1 MEIKSMA
8 KINYSYDLNGV
19 VLQAT
24 TNSNI
29 VKTEVRKFD
38 LLLKKL
44 ANQEIYKPNDVI
56 TYTLILFNNG
66 NYKNTN
72 IIINDNLLNQQ
83 LIDYSINSISLFNN
97 EINPSYKLENDNLI
111 ININQIQPNEVI
123 IISYNVIIINNPSLI
138 TTKTSITSKE
148 TQAKE
153 INSLSLKEGFAEI
166 ECIKTVSDEITFL
179 NTDLTYILKLNNKG
193 NINAYNIEVFDEL
206 PVTFELDN
214 YNPISI
220 NNSPIDYVLDNN
232 ILKLTIP
239 LIEANSSLNIKIN
252 GQITK

>member
-1 MEIKSMA
+1 MDSFEK
-8 KINYSYDLNGV
+8 KILENVN
-19 VLQAT
+19 
-24 TNSNI
+24 NSGI
-29 VKTEVRKFD
+29 EECKKEFRDSEVRNCE
-38 LLLKKL
+38 LEACRLT
-44 ANQEIYKPNDVI
+44 EC
-56 TYTLILFNNG
+56 LF
-66 NYKNTN
+66 
-72 IIINDNLLNQQ
+72 
-83 LIDYSINSISLFNN
+83 
-97 EINPSYKLENDNLI
+97 ENDNLI
-111 ININQIQPNEVI
+111 ININEIQPNEVI